1 MMKALVFI
9 LAGVALIVDVLASW
23 ENAIFVLLIAI
34 IIALVNLDRG
44 KE

>member
-23 ENAIFVLLIAI
+23 ENAILVLLIAI